1 MQVLAVG
8 RCWSSGGRMVME
20 GIGWKPSSLA
30 GRDGLDVQK
39 YTCGGG
45 ELTVTLVSIIFDQ
58 KETFVMIKSV
68 CLDEAGTP
76 YKEIL
81 LVLLR
86 ARDEKLKN
94 KRNMRMRNETSFTNS
109 KQLLCSLQY

>member
-45 ELTVTLVSIIFDQ
+45 ELTVTLVPVIFNQ

-68 CLDEAGTP
+68 CLDETGPP
-76 YKEIL
+76 YKEIQ
-81 LVLLR
+81 LVILR
-86 ARDEKLKN
+86 ARDE
-94 KRNMRMRNETSFTNS
+94 RNMRMRNETE
-109 KQLLCSLQY
+109 K